1 MNEKTMERLFLAF
14 WCGAVPA
21 LAWAVERMIALL

>member
-1 MNEKTMERLFLAF
+1 MSEKTMERLFLAF

-21 LAWAVERMIALL
+21 LAWAVERIIGLL